1 MKALVF
7 PGQGSQKLN
16 MGKELIEENPEYE
29 KYLNIANEILGYD
42 LKSIIFGD
50 DLETLTLSENAQ
62 PAILA
67 VSYMKYKKYMKENND
82 EISLLAGHSL
92 GEWTAL
98 AVAEV
103 ISYEEALKA
112 VHTRGKYMSEAC
124 KPGEGTMAAVLGL
137 DADSIRSA
145 LENLPN
151 VVVANHN
158 SLNQIVISG
167 KTSEIEQSIQLL
179 KDKGAKRVIPLNVS
193 GPFHSPL
200 IQNAKIRMRE
210 YLENVEFSQPKIPI
224 IQNYTAKVET
234 NPKEIKENIIQQIT
248 SSVRWVETIE
258 LMDRMNIKT
267 IVEIGPTKV
276 LTKLN
281 KSIIKDL
288 ELLSV

>member
-234 NPKEIKENIIQQIT
+234 NPREIKENIIQQIT

>member
-1 MKALVF
+1 VKALVF

-16 MGKELIEENPEYE
+16 MGKNLIEENPEYE
-29 KYLNIANEILGYD
+29 KYLDIANEALGYD
-42 LKSIIFGD
+42 LKSIIFGE
-50 DLETLTLSENAQ
+50 DLEKLTLSENAQ

-67 VSYMKYKKYMKENND
+67 VSYMKYKKYIEENKENI
-82 EISLLAGHSL
+82 EVLAGHSL

-98 AVAEV
+98 VVAGV

-112 VHTRGKYMSEAC
+112 VHIRGKYMSEAC
-124 KPGEGTMAAVLGL
+124 TPGEGTMAAVLGL
-137 DADSIRSA
+137 DADSIKKA
-145 LENLPN
+145 LVNFKN
-151 VVVANHN
+151 VVIANHN
-158 SLNQIVISG
+158 SHNQIVISG
-167 KTSEIEQSIQLL
+167 KTSEIEESIAIL
-179 KDKGAKRVIPLNVS
+179 KEKGAKRVIPLNVS

-200 IQNAKIRMRE
+200 IQNAKIKMRN
-210 YLENVEFSQPKIPI
+210 YLENIEFNKPEIPI
-224 IQNYTAKVET
+224 IQNYTAKEET
-234 NPKEIKENIIQQIT
+234 NPREIKENIIQQIT

-258 LMDRMNIKT
+258 LMDRIDIKT

>member
-16 MGKELIEENPEYE
+16 MGKNLIEENPEYE
-29 KYLNIANEILGYD
+29 KYLDIANEALGYD
-42 LKSIIFGD
+42 LKSIIFGE
-50 DLETLTLSENAQ
+50 DLEKLTLSENAQ

-67 VSYMKYKKYMKENND
+67 VSYMKYKKYIEENKENI
-82 EISLLAGHSL
+82 EVLAGHSL

-98 AVAEV
+98 VVAGV

-112 VHTRGKYMSEAC
+112 VHIRGKYMSEAC
-124 KPGEGTMAAVLGL
+124 APGEGTMAAVLGL
-137 DADSIRSA
+137 EADSIKKA
-145 LENLPN
+145 LVNLKN

-158 SLNQIVISG
+158 SHNQIVISG
-167 KTSEIEQSIQLL
+167 KTSEIEESIAIL
-179 KDKGAKRVIPLNVS
+179 KEKGAKRVIPLNVS

-200 IQNAKIRMRE
+200 IQNAKIKMRN
-210 YLENVEFSQPKIPI
+210 YLENIEFNKPEIPI
-224 IQNYTAKVET
+224 IQNYTAKEET
-234 NPKEIKENIIQQIT
+234 NPREIKENIIQQIT

-258 LMDRMNIKT
+258 LMDRIDIKT

>member
-16 MGKELIEENPEYE
+16 MGKKLIEENPEYE
-29 KYLNIANEILGYD
+29 RYLDIANEALGYD

-67 VSYMKYKKYMKENND
+67 VSYMKYKKYMEDNNE

-112 VHTRGKYMSEAC
+112 VHIRGKYMSEAC

-137 DADSIRSA
+137 DADSIRNA
-145 LENLPN
+145 LENLEN

-158 SLNQIVISG
+158 SHNQIVISG
-167 KTSEIEQSIQLL
+167 KTSEVKSSIQLL

-210 YLENVEFSQPKIPI
+210 YLENIEFNKPTIPI

-234 NPKEIKENIIQQIT
+234 NPREIKENIIQQIT

-258 LMDRMNIKT
+258 LMDKMDIKT
-267 IVEIGPTKV
+267 IIEIGPTKV